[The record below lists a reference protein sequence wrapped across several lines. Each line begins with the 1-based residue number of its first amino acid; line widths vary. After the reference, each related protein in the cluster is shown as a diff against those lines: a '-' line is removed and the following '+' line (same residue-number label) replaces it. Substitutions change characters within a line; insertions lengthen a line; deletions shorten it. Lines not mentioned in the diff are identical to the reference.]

1 MQPVAMTRIAGLGLV
16 LTLLSHGGAA
26 GQESTPTARRGG
38 QVPYTVASALG
49 TVLYTPLKGVLCLTG
64 GIGSGFAFL
73 SSGPT
78 AAKAVADASCK
89 GKWIL
94 TPAVLQGARPFEFI
108 GPIDQTPGR

>member
-1 MQPVAMTRIAGLGLV
+1 MEQVAMTRIAGLGLA
-16 LTLLSHGGAA
+16 LTLLGHGGATGEEPAATA
-26 GQESTPTARRGG
+26 GRGG
-38 QVPYTVASALG
+38 QAPYTIASALG

-78 AAKAVADASCK
+78 AAKAVASASCK

-94 TPAVLQGARPFEFI
+94 TPAVLQGTQPFEFV
-108 GPIDQTPGR
+108 GEIDQTPGR